1 MLRGLALLL
10 VLANLA
16 FFAWTRG
23 WLDPLIGSAQSQ
35 SEPGRLAQQVRPE
48 TIVLLDPTAA
58 ATAAAAAKAASEA
71 AAASR
76 CIEAGPFVTSEAQA
90 AETALAADPAASA
103 IAPRGTRVPVDPRS
117 QWIVSLGNPAS
128 REVQAQKEAEL
139 KRLGVPFEEL
149 IVAPAASDVEQV
161 RLVIG
166 RFDSMADADLA
177 LAALTTRGVR
187 SARVMELPP
196 PADSVRLRF
205 DGLAA
210 DEASVMLALAPT
222 VVGKPFTECVRR

>member
-23 WLDPLIGSAQSQ
+23 WLDPITGSPQSQ

-58 ATAAAAAKAASEA
+58 AAAAQSASEPA
-71 AAASR
+71 VSVMR
-76 CIEAGPFVTSEAQA
+76 CIEAGPFIPAEAA
-90 AETALAADPAASA
+90 LAEAALAADAAASA
-103 IAPRGTRVPVDPRS
+103 IAARGTRVPLDPRS

-128 REVQAQKEAEL
+128 RDVQAQKEAEL

-149 IVAPAASDVEQV
+149 IVASAASDVEQV
-161 RLVIG
+161 RLVLG

-187 SARVMELPP
+187 SARVIELPP
-196 PADSVRLRF
+196 PPDAVRLRF
-205 DGLAA
+205 DGLAS
-210 DEASVMLALAPT
+210 DEASVMLGLAPT
-222 VVGKPFTECVRR
+222 VVGKPFAECVGR